1 MTELNL
7 IDSLLTAL
15 TGHGPVTVGL
25 VALLGS
31 LGVPVIPAP
40 FLVLAAGALARQGL
54 IDLST
59 VLFLGL
65 LGALLGDSTGY
76 ALGRVARRWVQ
87 RRWGGSSTWAR
98 ATDRFNQSGAHA
110 IYITRVLLTPLA
122 VPTNLIAGGSGY
134 PLRRFLAYDL
144 AGSLSWLLGYA
155 GLGYAFG
162 VQWPV
167 ISQAVANYSGWI
179 LGAVALGIGVYLL
192 LRRLRQNRQVPTAS
206 RPVP

>member
-40 FLVLAAGALARQGL
+40 LLVLAAGALARQGL

-76 ALGRVARRWVQ
+76 ALGRVARGWVQ
-87 RRWGGSSTWAR
+87 RRWGGHQPGPGRRIASIRAGPTPSISPGFCSPRWLFPPISSLAAAVILCDDSLPTIWPAACPGCWA
-98 ATDRFNQSGAHA
+98 TPGWDMLLGFNGRSSA
-110 IYITRVLLTPLA
+110 RLLGII
-122 VPTNLIAGGSGY
+122 V
-134 PLRRFLAYDL
+134 
-144 AGSLSWLLGYA
+144 AGSLERSFWGSES
-155 GLGYAFG
+155 
-162 VQWPV
+162 
-167 ISQAVANYSGWI
+167 IS
-179 LGAVALGIGVYLL
+179 
-192 LRRLRQNRQVPTAS
+192 
-206 RPVP
+206 